1 MARMAHIQPEP
12 DPRQAQAGRFGTT
25 HWSVVLAARDRD
37 APQAEQ
43 ALAALCEAYW
53 YPLYAF
59 VRRQGHDPDQAADLT
74 QEFFARL
81 LEKDYLKAV
90 DRTRGRFRSFLLA
103 ACTHFLAN
111 ERDRAHAMRRGGG
124 RPPVSIDVRRAE
136 GRYRAEPAHEL
147 TAERLYQR
155 RWALTLLDG
164 VLERLGEES
173 RRAGKVLLYQ
183 HLKVALT
190 GAEGAVPY
198 ARVGAE
204 LGMSEAAVKK
214 AAERLRR
221 RFRELL
227 RHRIAETVADPA
239 EVDDEIRDLFAILGP
254 ENRR

>member
-1 MARMAHIQPEP
+1 MAHTGPET
-12 DPRQAQAGRFGTT
+12 DPMRSQAGRFETT

-37 APQAEQ
+37 APRAER
-43 ALAALCEAYW
+43 ALSALCVAYW

-59 VRRQGHDPDQAADLT
+59 VRRQGHDPDRSADLT

-90 DRTRGRFRSFLLA
+90 DRAKGRFRSFLLA
-103 ACTHFLAN
+103 SCTHFLAN
-111 ERDRAHAMRRGGG
+111 ERDRARALKRGGG
-124 RPPVSIDVRRAE
+124 RPPVSIDRRDAE

-173 RRAGKVLLYQ
+173 RRAGKGPLCER
-183 HLKVALT
+183 LKVALT

-198 ARVGAE
+198 AR
-204 LGMSEAAVKK
+204 
-214 AAERLRR
+214 
-221 RFRELL
+221 
-227 RHRIAETVADPA
+227 
-239 EVDDEIRDLFAILGP
+239 
-254 ENRR
+254 